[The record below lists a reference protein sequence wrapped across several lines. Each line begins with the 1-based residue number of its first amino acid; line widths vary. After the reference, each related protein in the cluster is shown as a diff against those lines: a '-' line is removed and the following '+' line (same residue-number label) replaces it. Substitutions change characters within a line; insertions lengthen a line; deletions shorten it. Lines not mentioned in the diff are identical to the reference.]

1 MAAQNKYPT
10 VALAHLSSSAW
21 RLLVVV
27 ALKDGAAC
35 ALELQELLLVFLD
48 LLFNV
53 LLVVLNVNKLAP
65 HLTHYLNVCPGA
77 TFRTSILLVK
87 LIA

>member
-10 VALAHLSSSAW
+10 VALAHGGSR

-27 ALKDGAAC
+27 ALKDGATG
-35 ALELQELLLVFLD
+35 ALQLQELLLIFLD

-65 HLTHYLNVCPGA
+65 HLAHYLNVGRPA
-77 TFRTSILLVK
+77 ALRTSILLVK
-87 LIA
+87 LVA